1 MFHQVVLCIRQH
13 MDQLSAYKNES
24 RHIYEIIYFG
34 NCLNF
39 SRLTLGS
46 EPVSQP
52 SMRALVDSPAGR
64 AATMRRAREAAK
76 SAFFF
81 VNHIQENVFSHVVL
95 FSNQSVQGPL
105 DSSRRY

>member
-1 MFHQVVLCIRQH
+1 
-13 MDQLSAYKNES
+13 MDQLSAHNDES
-24 RHIYEIIYFG
+24 RQIYEMIYFG
-34 NCLNF
+34 NFLNF
-39 SRLTLGS
+39 SRLTFRS

-52 SMRALVDSPAGR
+52 SMLALIDPPAGR
-64 AATMRRAREAAK
+64 AATTRRACEAAK

-81 VNHIQENVFSHVVL
+81 VNHIQENVFSHVVI